1 VRQLIILGGI
11 VIGLLA
17 SHTVSAQG
25 RAPSSFELSAGA
37 GWGSLWDDETLLG
50 RGLPVA
56 AGIGWLLGERVRV
69 AADVDW
75 LAHSRDAGYL
85 AADGDLIRVLGRATY
100 LFGAPGS
107 RVRPLAGA
115 GLGVMRSTGKLVMR
129 SVLPGQN
136 GFPTPGPSVESPWE
150 STAGVFEL
158 HGGVR
163 IAVNRRAAIR
173 PEFRWGSSIGSSAGT
188 GIEPPF
194 LHMQA
199 IVNVDVSTW

>member
-1 VRQLIILGGI
+1 MRQLIIVGGI

-17 SHTVSAQG
+17 SDTVSAQG
-25 RAPSSFELSAGA
+25 TVASSFELSAGA
-37 GWGSLWDDETLLG
+37 GWGSLWDDETMLG
-50 RGLPVA
+50 RGVPVA
-56 AGIGWLLGERVRV
+56 GGIGWLIGERVRV

-75 LAHSRDAGYL
+75 LAHSRNAGYL

-115 GLGVMRSTGKLVMR
+115 GLGVMRSTGKLAMPSIVM
-129 SVLPGQN
+129 GQN
-136 GFPTPGPSVESPWE
+136 GFPALGPRVETPWE

-163 IAVNRRAAIR
+163 IAVHRRAAIR
-173 PEFRWGSSIGSSAGT
+173 PEFRWGGSIGSTSGT

-199 IVNVDVSTW
+199 IVNVDVFIR